1 MTLLFPIFHST
12 GNQTVTLIS
21 KLRVQYCSIYP
32 TSQLFYFKNFR
43 RILARLAGEF
53 SSCWQRAGSVKLGHS
68 AGLAF
73 GPQLPNEQSS
83 DGKN

>member
-1 MTLLFPIFHST
+1 M
-12 GNQTVTLIS
+12 VTWCAH
-21 KLRVQYCSIYP
+21 YYSIYP
-32 TSQLFYFKNFR
+32 TSQLFYFQYFH
-43 RILARLAGEF
+43 RIPVRQAVEF